1 MSRHIWNMR
10 KSDTNDNLVTF
21 GPLQH
26 IRLKIKREK
35 RAFLIFSKV
44 FSFLFFFFFSRSFYA
59 RKNCSVFG
67 SALIITG
74 KVLWEASDADSS
86 PPTAFLGEGEEEE
99 GVCGVLIPS

>member
-44 FSFLFFFFFSRSFYA
+44 FSFLFFFFLSF
-59 RKNCSVFG
+59 
-67 SALIITG
+67 
-74 KVLWEASDADSS
+74 
-86 PPTAFLGEGEEEE
+86 FLCQKELLCVWIGR
-99 GVCGVLIPS
+99 